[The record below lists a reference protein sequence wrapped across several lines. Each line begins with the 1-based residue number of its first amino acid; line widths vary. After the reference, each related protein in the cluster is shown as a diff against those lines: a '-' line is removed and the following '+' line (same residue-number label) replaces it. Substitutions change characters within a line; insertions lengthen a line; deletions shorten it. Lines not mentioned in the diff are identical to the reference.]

1 MIFVNEDRES
11 KWRLGT
17 VFVCADSACEK
28 QINVVEHDDK
38 LEKMVGS
45 KKKKLRN
52 WRSEMERNGLWLKV
66 PTCAY
71 YKKYILLVL
80 KKVINSSHWPTC
92 T

>member
-45 KKKKLRN
+45 KNKKAKKLKI
-52 WRSEMERNGLWLKV
+52 RNGKEW
-66 PTCAY
+66 TM
-71 YKKYILLVL
+71 
-80 KKVINSSHWPTC
+80 T
-92 T
+92 